1 MKNNNGRAVRRL
13 SARSLRS
20 NRLRNLFAV
29 AAIAL
34 TCMMFTALSSMGIG
48 MMQVAQEQTMREVGS
63 RCHAGLKD
71 ATKEQMEKITADP
84 RIIRY
89 NWNILIGFADNIL
102 HRQSEIRCP
111 SGEEMLYDSFIELT
125 QGRLPQTADELVV
138 DTIVLDELGV
148 RYETGALVPLTFTFM
163 GQKYEKTFKLSGWYR
178 GDAIAHASQLYVSE
192 AFWEELCAGRSDE
205 DFIAWEQEHPE
216 NQGIGLYSVGLW
228 FKDSNRIEE
237 TVRSVIGD
245 AGYEPGEELGYGVN
259 WAYMSSRAS
268 ELDIGSV
275 ALLVAGLVI
284 ILLTGYLI
292 IYNIFQISVVGDIRF
307 YGLLKTIGMTGR
319 QLRHLIRR
327 QALILSAV
335 GIPAGLAAGIVAG
348 KVLLPFSMRFMDM
361 GGMKVE
367 LHFEPLM
374 LLFGTVFSL
383 VTVLIGC
390 RKPAKIAGK
399 VSPVE
404 AVRYSEGSVK
414 RKKEKRSTN
423 GAKVWRMALSNL
435 GRNRKR
441 TVFVVLSLSLSI
453 TMLCVVLTFADSFRI
468 EMYLGERLI
477 GDIIVG
483 TTGYTDGVVNGDFE
497 IDPQMTETLDAQQGI
512 TARYEMWASAFAKT
526 VALDEEAFKEFSRL
540 CEEGVLE
547 TQDENRAY
555 AMEQVLQNRELDTD
569 VYAYDTSLLEHLKV
583 LEGTLDLAKFEQGG
597 YILLSTMSGTN
608 GEISLYKPGEKVTV
622 RSVTEN
628 TQFEEIKDEMGGLLG
643 YRPVSGIEEKEYEV
657 MAIVDAPSCMDQG
670 YHSMYGI
677 EMIFPKSELSAS
689 RATGYCFAVSY
700 SVGED
705 ALEKF
710 TEVTENYTKN
720 ENPLMGYRS
729 KQKLVQEF
737 SGMQKVVGLL
747 GASMCIVITVIGVL
761 NFVNS
766 IFTGIVARKREFAIL
781 CSIGMTGKQLQRM
794 LILEGVYYVLISG
807 AAGAAAGSLAA
818 WGILYALNQV
828 IRFFSYRYNGW
839 AFVIML
845 PLLIVIAVGAPVLMY
860 GRMRKESI
868 VERLRDTEG

>member
-1 MKNNNGRAVRRL
+1 MKNNNGKAVRRL

-48 MMQVAQEQTMREVGS
+48 MMQVTQEQTMREVGT
-63 RCHAGLKD
+63 RCHAGLKE

-84 RIIRY
+84 RIIGY
-89 NWNILIGFADNIL
+89 NWNILIGFAENIR

-111 SGEEMLYDSFIELT
+111 KDEETLYDSFIELV
-125 QGRLPQTADELVV
+125 QGSLPQTADELIA

-148 RYETGALVPLTFTFM
+148 GYEIGASVPLTFTFM
-163 GQKYEKTFKLSGWYR
+163 GRNYEKTFTLSGWYR
-178 GDAIAHASQLYVSE
+178 GDEIAHASQLYVSE
-192 AFWEELCAGRSDE
+192 AFWEELRAGRSDE
-205 DFIAWEQEHPE
+205 DFIAWDQEHPE
-216 NQGIGLYSVGLW
+216 AQGAGLYSVGLW
-228 FKDSNRIEE
+228 FQDSNRIEE
-237 TVRSVIGD
+237 TVQSVIGD

-259 WAYMSSRAS
+259 WAYMSNRVS
-268 ELDIGSV
+268 ELDISSV
-275 ALLVAGLVI
+275 ALLVTGLMIV
-284 ILLTGYLI
+284 LLTGYLI

-319 QLRHLIRR
+319 QIRRLIRR

-335 GIPAGLAAGIVAG
+335 GIPVGLAAGIIAG
-348 KVLLPFSMRFMDM
+348 KVLLPFSMRFMSM
-361 GGMKVE
+361 GGMKIE

-374 LLFGTVFSL
+374 LVFGTVFSL
-383 VTVLIGC
+383 ITVLTGC

-404 AVRYSEGSVK
+404 AVRYSEGGVK
-414 RKKEKRSTN
+414 RRKEKRSTN
-423 GAKVWRMALSNL
+423 GAKVWRMALANL

-453 TMLCVVLTFADSFRI
+453 TMLCVVLTFSDSFRI

-483 TTGYTDGVVNGDFE
+483 TTGYTDGVISGDYE
-497 IDPQMTETLDAQQGI
+497 IDPKMTETLDAQQGI
-512 TARYEMWASAFAKT
+512 TSRYEMWASTFAKT
-526 VALDEEAFKEFSRL
+526 VALDEETFEEFSRL
-540 CEEGVLE
+540 YEEGVLDA
-547 TQDENRAY
+547 QDENHAY
-555 AMEQVLQNRELDTD
+555 AIEQVLQNREIDTD
-569 VYAYDTSLLEHLKV
+569 VYAYDTGLLEHLEV
-583 LEGTLDLAKFEQGG
+583 LEGTPDFERFEQGG
-597 YILLSTMSGTN
+597 YIMLSPMTGTN
-608 GEISLYKPGEKVTV
+608 QEVSLYKPGDKVTI

-628 TQFEEIKDEMGGLLG
+628 TQFEEIKDDRGEVIE
-643 YRPVSGIEEKEYEV
+643 YRPVGGIEEKEYEV
-657 MAIVDAPSCMDQG
+657 MAIVDAPSCMDKG
-670 YHSMYGI
+670 YHSMCGV

-689 RATGYCFAVSY
+689 RANGYCFAVSY
-700 SVGED
+700 AVEQE

-710 TEVTENYTKN
+710 TEVTEHYTKN
-720 ENPLMGYRS
+720 ENLLMGYRS

-737 SGMQKVVGLL
+737 SGMKNVVSML

-766 IFTGIVARKREFAIL
+766 IFTGIIARKREFAIL
-781 CSIGMTGKQLQRM
+781 CSIGMTGKQLKRM
-794 LILEGVYYVLISG
+794 LVLEGVYYVLVSG
-807 AAGAAAGSLAA
+807 AAGIVVGSLAA

-828 IRFFSYRYNGW
+828 ILFFSYRYNGW

-845 PLLIVIAVGAPVLMY
+845 PLFFVIAVGAPVLMY
-860 GRMRKESI
+860 KRIGKESI